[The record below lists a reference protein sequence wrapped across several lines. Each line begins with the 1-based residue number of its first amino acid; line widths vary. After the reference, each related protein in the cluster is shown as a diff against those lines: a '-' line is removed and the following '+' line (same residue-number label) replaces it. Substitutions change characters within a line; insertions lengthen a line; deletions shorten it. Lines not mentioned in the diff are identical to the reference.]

1 MAWSELDK
9 FGMFS
14 LTGATE
20 IKLALDVRYSYKFI
34 HLGVDT
40 GGNDDAQSALSAWLS
55 TVSSTITADGSVED
69 EKLELSD
76 GASETIGPGIRMLY
90 VVSTAG
96 ADAAIQI
103 VRKLPCTTSF

>member
-1 MAWSELDK
+1 MAWSKLDA

-20 IKLALDVRYSYKFI
+20 ITLELQPMYSYTLN
-34 HLGVDT
+34 HT
-40 GGNDDAQSALSAWLS
+40 GKDSAGNDDANSALSAWLS
-55 TVSSTITADGSVED
+55 MLSATITADNTVED
-69 EKLELSD
+69 KKTWVAD
-76 GASETIGPGIRMLY
+76 GSTITIGPGIEKLY

-103 VRKLPCTTSF
+103 IRQSPTVPY

>member
-1 MAWSELDK
+1 MAWSKLDA
-9 FGMFS
+9 FGLFS
-14 LTGATE
+14 LTADTE
-20 IKLALDVRYSYKFI
+20 IELELNPRYSYKLT

-55 TVSSTITADGSVED
+55 TASATITADNTVED
-69 EKLELSD
+69 EKLWIAD
-76 GASETIGPGIRMLY
+76 GGNETIGPGIDKLY

-103 VRKLPCTTSF
+103 VRKSSHSDW

>member
-1 MAWSELDK
+1 MAWSKYDP

-20 IKLALDVRYSYKFI
+20 ITLELLPMYAYTFT
-34 HLGVDT
+34 HT
-40 GGNDDAQSALSAWLS
+40 GDDSAGNDDAQSALSAWLS
-55 TVSSTITADGSVED
+55 TLSGTITADNTVED
-69 EKLELSD
+69 KKAWVADEGSITL
-76 GASETIGPGIRMLY
+76 GPGIEKLY

-103 VRKLPCTTSF
+103 VRQAPTVPY